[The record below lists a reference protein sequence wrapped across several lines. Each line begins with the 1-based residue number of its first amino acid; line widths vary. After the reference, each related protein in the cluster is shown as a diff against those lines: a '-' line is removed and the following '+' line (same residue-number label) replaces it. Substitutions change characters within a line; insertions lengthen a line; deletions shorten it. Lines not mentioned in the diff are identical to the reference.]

1 MKYKEFKDKINKIA
15 NDYNLHLEVTRD
27 MNNIYVK
34 VGDSLCATVSTVKR
48 FFMSI
53 DPGALYFNVE
63 ARQEIFEALY
73 ELSKTPIEE
82 RQDVKKYYLKHR
94 FLGSGDGRQFLNHEL
109 RQDSWFLSKEDHFGN
124 YQTQFTQEEINVIK
138 RAFDTE
144 LKDFEMIEVE
154 DEIKILPPIYW

>member
-15 NDYNLHLEVTRD
+15 NDYNLNLEVTRD

-34 VGDSLCATVSTVKR
+34 VGDLLCATVSTVKR

-94 FLGSGDGRQFLNHEL
+94 FLEDGSRSYLNSDYRFQELYLNGSDQFE
-109 RQDSWFLSKEDHFGN
+109 EI
-124 YQTQFTQEEINVIK
+124 QTQFTQEEIDEIK
-138 RAFDTE
+138 EKYKTTLD
-144 LKDFEMIEVE
+144 DFEQIEVE
-154 DEIKILPPIYW
+154 DEINIA

>member
-15 NDYNLHLEVTRD
+15 NDYNLNLEVTRD

-34 VGDSLCATVSTVKR
+34 VGDFVCATVSTVKR

-94 FLGSGDGRQFLNHEL
+94 FLEDGSRSYLNSDYRFQELYLNGSDQFE
-109 RQDSWFLSKEDHFGN
+109 EI
-124 YQTQFTQEEINVIK
+124 QTQFTQEEIDEIK
-138 RAFDTE
+138 EKYKTTLD
-144 LKDFEMIEVE
+144 DFEQIEVE
-154 DEIKILPPIYW
+154 EDIIGVEE

>member
-15 NDYNLHLEVTRD
+15 NDYNLNLEVTRD

-34 VGDSLCATVSTVKR
+34 VGDFVCATVSTVKR

-94 FLGSGDGRQFLNHEL
+94 FLEDGSRSYLNSDYRFQELYLNGNDQFE
-109 RQDSWFLSKEDHFGN
+109 EI
-124 YQTQFTQEEINVIK
+124 QTQFTQEEIDEIK
-138 RAFDTE
+138 EKYKTTLD
-144 LKDFEMIEVE
+144 DFEQIEVE
-154 DEIKILPPIYW
+154 E

>member
-15 NDYNLHLEVTRD
+15 NDYNLNLEVTRD

-34 VGDSLCATVSTVKR
+34 VGDLLCATVSTVKR

-73 ELSKTPIEE
+73 ELSKTPIEG

-94 FLGSGDGRQFLNHEL
+94 FLGSGDGNQFLNHEL
-109 RQDSWFLSKEDHFGN
+109 RENIWFLSKEDYFGN
-124 YQTQFTQEEINVIK
+124 YQTQFTQEEIDEIK
-138 RAFDTE
+138 EKYHTTLD
-144 LKDFEMIEVE
+144 DFEIIEVE
-154 DEIKILPPIYW
+154 EGIIEVEE

>member
-15 NDYNLHLEVTRD
+15 NDYNLNLEVTRD

-34 VGDSLCATVSTVKR
+34 VGDLLCATVSTVKR

-94 FLGSGDGRQFLNHEL
+94 FLEDGSRSYLNSDYRFQELYLNGNDQFE
-109 RQDSWFLSKEDHFGN
+109 EI
-124 YQTQFTQEEINVIK
+124 QTQFTQEEI
-138 RAFDTE
+138 
-144 LKDFEMIEVE
+144 
-154 DEIKILPPIYW
+154 DEIKEKYKTTLDDFEQIEAEE